1 VGGALVGM
9 MDGSVG
15 FVDNSVESWAAGGAP
30 TAWNTALDFKKMGVW
45 QKLACR
51 YDGQAVSTPFGN

>member
-1 VGGALVGM
+1 M

-15 FVDNSVESWAAGGAP
+15 FVDNSVESWAAGGVP
-30 TAWNTALDFKKMGVW
+30 TAWNTALDFTKMGVW

-51 YDGQAVSTPFGN
+51 YDGQTVSTPFGN

>member
-1 VGGALVGM
+1 M

-15 FVDNSVESWAAGGAP
+15 FVANSVESWAAGGVP
-30 TAWNTALDFKKMGVW
+30 TAWNTALDPTKMGVW

-51 YDGQAVSTPFGN
+51 YDGKAVSPP